1 MRKTG
6 YDFIVIGAGS
16 AGCVVANRL
25 SEDGRH
31 TVLLVEAGPRD
42 GSIMLRMPAALGLPL
57 QGKRYNWGYT
67 GEPEPCL
74 NGQRSSQPRGR
85 VLGGTSSINGMVF
98 VRGNA
103 LDFDGWRSSGLS
115 NWSYEACLPY
125 FRKMET
131 FSGGPSPYRGAH
143 GPLHVR
149 RCNAEGALYQAFL
162 RAGEEYG
169 LGFTDDPNGCR
180 QEGVNVAQATIH
192 HGERW
197 SAARAYLDCAWQLGN
212 LRIVTGGAVSK
223 IIMDGRKAVG
233 VTFEAQGEVITAA
246 ANREVILCAG
256 AFGSPQL
263 LMLSGIGDAVELAR
277 HGISSSVHLPGVGKD
292 LQDHVSVAIQYTSKK
307 RASPTRQLSQLG
319 RLTVAGRWALT
330 RGGLGA
336 SNYFEVGCF
345 MKAHDGMA
353 QPNIQHEFFPMIGE
367 FYRGRAKVQD
377 GFQYFTSLLNPQ
389 SRGSVTLASADPKAA
404 PAIRMNFLTHAEDL
418 IHLREGV
425 RKTRDIIAQPAWGPL
440 RDVEVTPGID
450 LKSDAEL
457 EEWIRRSA
465 GSNYH
470 ATSTCRMGYDD
481 LAVTDAEGKVHGAE
495 NLRVV
500 DASIMPRITSGNTN
514 APTIMLAEKISD
526 LILGRELAGL
536 VIPFYH

>member
-1 MRKTG
+1 
-6 YDFIVIGAGS
+6 
-16 AGCVVANRL
+16 
-25 SEDGRH
+25 
-31 TVLLVEAGPRD
+31 
-42 GSIMLRMPAALGLPL
+42 
-57 QGKRYNWGYT
+57 
-67 GEPEPCL
+67 
-74 NGQRSSQPRGR
+74 
-85 VLGGTSSINGMVF
+85 
-98 VRGNA
+98 
-103 LDFDGWRSSGLS
+103 
-115 NWSYEACLPY
+115 
-125 FRKMET
+125 
-131 FSGGPSPYRGAH
+131 
-143 GPLHVR
+143 
-149 RCNAEGALYQAFL
+149 
-162 RAGEEYG
+162 
-169 LGFTDDPNGCR
+169 
-180 QEGVNVAQATIH
+180 
-192 HGERW
+192 
-197 SAARAYLDCAWQLGN
+197 
-212 LRIVTGGAVSK
+212 
-223 IIMDGRKAVG
+223 
-233 VTFEAQGEVITAA
+233 
-246 ANREVILCAG
+246 
-256 AFGSPQL
+256 
-263 LMLSGIGDAVELAR
+263 
-277 HGISSSVHLPGVGKD
+277 
-292 LQDHVSVAIQYTSKK
+292 
-307 RASPTRQLSQLG
+307 
-319 RLTVAGRWALT
+319 
-330 RGGLGA
+330 
-336 SNYFEVGCF
+336 